1 MVIYAII
8 GGAAWLYGNPQ
19 YIIKEQNSA
28 GVFCGVGPNVD
39 KPNVFYFDVLK
50 CASAVNVMAATF
62 KGLQCPTIQMC
73 IKKCPTAF
81 WFLPPKAFAAGAKPA
96 EVFQQEFCD
105 PSLDLNQTTFT
116 VQEILDKGLCPDYY
130 MPSKPVQG
138 KCLPSFEPNDV
149 PSDFT
154 VHGST
159 LDKETVKDI
168 IDASNSLKSGFNAK
182 SMTVRI
188 IEDFAISWYWILVGL
203 VIALAFSMVFLL
215 LMRCF
220 VTLLVILI
228 IAGLLSLGAYG
239 IYQCYQEYEK
249 HMNSQLTLGDLSLQ
263 SKLSDYFQVKEIW
276 LACLVTVSL
285 LEFLFLVLL
294 VSCLRKRL
302 AAALAM
308 MRECS
313 EAMGVL
319 SPTMAYPLVTFLLVT
334 LCVTFCIVTSINL
347 ATSGLPVYNNSS
359 NPECNVITGEETCVP
374 ETFKSSDYPKCP
386 VRCAFVKYDEEEGF
400 FQRHTQYFQIYYF
413 LACLWCLHFII
424 TLGQYHTGSMAF
436 GAVFLNMFQGVRI
449 VLEFVED
456 VTKGGQRCC
465 CCCFPL
471 KMMLKCCSCTIKY
484 FSRNTYVTIAT
495 YGDNY
500 FTSAKNA
507 YTLCGRNKD
516 RVLVVD
522 QVTDLLLFF
531 GRLLV
536 AGAMGVLAFYF
547 FSGDIRVSPDVFQAE
562 LLHYW
567 WLPVIVVMV
576 GAYFI
581 AQVSFLSVYSM
592 GVNTLTLCVMND
604 LEHNDGTLQR
614 PYMSRSMMQIL
625 QRQNDSAV

>member
-1 MVIYAII
+1 MVVYAII

-62 KGLQCPTIQMC
+62 KGLQCPTTQ
-73 IKKCPTAF
+73 
-81 WFLPPKAFAAGAKPA
+81 AFAAGAKPG

-105 PSLDLNQTTFT
+105 PSLDLTQTTFT

-159 LDKETVKDI
+159 LDKETGKDI
-168 IDASNSLKSGFNAK
+168 IDASSSLKSGFNAK
-182 SMTVRI
+182 SMMVRI
-188 IEDFAISWYWILVGL
+188 IEDLSISWYWILLGL

-220 VTLLVILI
+220 VTLFVILI

-319 SPTMAYPLVTFLLVT
+319 SPTMAYPLVPNLLVT

-374 ETFKSSDYPKCP
+374 E
-386 VRCAFVKYDEEEGF
+386 
-400 FQRHTQYFQIYYF
+400 
-413 LACLWCLHFII
+413 
-424 TLGQYHTGSMAF
+424 
-436 GAVFLNMFQGVRI
+436 
-449 VLEFVED
+449 
-456 VTKGGQRCC
+456 
-465 CCCFPL
+465 
-471 KMMLKCCSCTIKY
+471 
-484 FSRNTYVTIAT
+484 
-495 YGDNY
+495 
-500 FTSAKNA
+500 
-507 YTLCGRNKD
+507 
-516 RVLVVD
+516 
-522 QVTDLLLFF
+522 
-531 GRLLV
+531 
-536 AGAMGVLAFYF
+536 
-547 FSGDIRVSPDVFQAE
+547 
-562 LLHYW
+562 
-567 WLPVIVVMV
+567 VVMV

-581 AQVSFLSVYSM
+581 AQGCFSVYSM
-592 GVNTLTLCVMND
+592 GVNTFTLCLMDD
-604 LEHNDGTLQR
+604 LEHNDGTLQG
-614 PYMSRSMMQIL
+614 PYSRTRISKTVL
-625 QRQNDSAV
+625 